1 MSVSVRLPQ
10 ANWNDNDGG
19 VLMGRW
25 NNNYPPGTVEPWAWS
40 GSVEILKKFMENGQP
55 VCYGQCWNFAGLV
68 TSRETASTAGGS
80 VVVDSD
86 TLSFVVFMYSVGSIV
101 VLDTH

>member
-1 MSVSVRLPQ
+1 MAMSVPVRPPQ

-25 NNNYPPGTVEPWAWS
+25 NNNYPPDTVEPWAWS

-68 TSRETASTAGGS
+68 TSREPTASTDA
-80 VVVDSD
+80 SD
-86 TLSFVVFMYSVGSIV
+86 YCCRFIVFTYSVGSIV
-101 VLDTH
+101 DTY